1 MALRSILIE
10 GDPTL
15 RKKSREVKRFDERLK
30 QLAADMLET
39 MRHDHGVGLAAPQ
52 VGILKRLFVM
62 NVDDETGDHVIVN
75 PRIIRSEGEQHEN
88 EGCLSLPGLYARVS
102 RPAKV
107 LLEYENLEGETQQME
122 GEGLKAICICHEND
136 HLDGILF
143 RDRAEGPMFR
153 LEPEQNEEDQAEAE
167 AAAAEKET
175 L

>member
-15 RKKSREVKRFDERLK
+15 RKKSREVRRFDGRLK

-107 LLEYENLEGETQQME
+107 LLEYENLEGETLQME
-122 GEGLKAICICHEND
+122 GEGLKAICICHESD